1 MHVVDMQNCTD
12 LTTTYLPISLFFFL
26 LSSLQYDIFCAPLLL
41 LLSSLHVLWV
51 ISRPFSNN
59 GHRKENAKAGREKNW
74 VRRVGGKV
82 QYTLLSWPLARLWIS
97 TLVSVFLSLSLRRC
111 LFLIL
116 FLSVSVFS
124 FLFLS
129 NQSPMS

>member
-51 ISRPFSNN
+51 ISRPFSNIT
-59 GHRKENAKAGREKNW
+59 EKNK
-74 VRRVGGKV
+74 RTGKK
-82 QYTLLSWPLARLWIS
+82 LGENGRK
-97 TLVSVFLSLSLRRC
+97 
-111 LFLIL
+111 
-116 FLSVSVFS
+116 
-124 FLFLS
+124 
-129 NQSPMS
+129 